1 MSELG
6 ISEVVLYDAKL
17 TIRAQIAIASD
28 IRTKLINTPR
38 YALFRET
45 CFGPWLDVQLT
56 YKNPSL
62 VHLIL
67 QTEYIPEQPKNDE
80 ILFRVGGHEL
90 RFGRE
95 EFCLI
100 TGFRFGTIKPSS
112 EGSCHIPFRDRV
124 FSHIPGKISIKGSD
138 VASIFKDSF
147 DQISD
152 LDAVRICLLLLL
164 EIGFIGRQPN
174 FVIDEELL
182 RLVEDLDS
190 WNTFPWG
197 SYIWNVTYPQLAGA
211 LQTRRGL
218 HLSNLATKEAKYTLV
233 GFIWAFKIWILEV
246 FPAARKFAVRDPG
259 VIPRAIAWR
268 STCTIKKEMLHNFLV
283 FKEGLE
289 PLHELIPTLA
299 ESSTPWWMASRRFF
313 DGIVDDF
320 QPPLKKLRFTAPPSP
335 LEPHSQHAMV
345 LYPNHAERSR
355 SGTTASH
362 HTMEERIMEKVVKMI
377 DHPVSRKEELV
388 EELSKDRRSP
398 EVHTEMPKMSD
409 FVDEMASE
417 PILRLKERVKVESRV
432 LHSLPDFSDRVYCAS
447 DGVEGNR
454 TGTRNTNVEQASTSV
469 TGKSHKQ
476 PFVIGVAG
484 GAASGKT
491 VVCNLIIEQLHDLRV
506 VLVKQ
511 ESFYH
516 NLTSKE
522 LSEFHEYNFDHPD
535 AFNTEKVLTA
545 MEMLKYGK
553 AIDIPEYD
561 FKSHKTG
568 VPRRVNPSDVV
579 ILEGIL
585 ILYDPRVRDMM
596 DMKIFVDTDADV
608 RLERRIRRDTGE
620 RGRDISLVLGQYSKF
635 VKPAFDAFI
644 LPTKKYADII
654 IPHEGD
660 NHLTIDLIGQHVQTK
675 LGQHDL
681 CKIYPNLYVIQS
693 TFQIR
698 AMHTLIRDFQTT
710 QDDFTFHADR
720 LIRMVVE
727 HGLGHLPFTEKQVT
741 TPTGSVYTGVD
752 FDKSLCG
759 VSVIRS
765 GESME
770 TALRACCKGIKI
782 GKILIHKEGENGHQV
797 IYERLPQDISDRH
810 VLLLD
815 PILGTGYS
823 AVEAINLL
831 LKRGV
836 PEGNIIFL
844 NLISAPQGVHV
855 VCKRF
860 PRIKIVT
867 SEIETGLNQESR
879 VIPGMGE
886 FGDRYFG
893 TEF

>member
-1 MSELG
+1 MVNLDQNNQN
-6 ISEVVLYDAKL
+6 EVVLYDATL
-17 TIRAQIAIASD
+17 SIRAQIAIASD

-100 TGFRFGTIKPSS
+100 TGFRFGTINHSS
-112 EGSCHIPFRDRV
+112 EGTCHIPFRDRV
-124 FSHIPGKISIKGSD
+124 FSHIPGNIKGSD
-138 VASIFKDSF
+138 VASVFKDSF

-164 EIGFIGRQPN
+164 EIGFMGRQPR

-197 SYIWNVTYPQLAGA
+197 SYIWNWTYPQLAGA

-218 HLSNLATKEAKYTLV
+218 HLSNLETKVAKYTLV

-268 STCTIKKEMLHNFLV
+268 STCTIKKEMLHDFLV

-320 QPPLKKLRFTAPPSP
+320 QPPLKKVRFTSPPGSHDS
-335 LEPHSQHAMV
+335 HSHHAMV
-345 LYPNHAERSR
+345 LHPNHAERTMRR

-362 HTMEERIMEKVVKMI
+362 HTMEERIMKKVVKTI
-377 DHPVSRKEELV
+377 DYRVSIKEEL
-388 EELSKDRRSP
+388 
-398 EVHTEMPKMSD
+398 
-409 FVDEMASE
+409 
-417 PILRLKERVKVESRV
+417 
-432 LHSLPDFSDRVYCAS
+432 
-447 DGVEGNR
+447 VEGNR

-491 VVCNLIIEQLHDLRV
+491 AVCNMIIEQLHDLRV

-522 LSEFHEYNFDHPD
+522 LSEVHEYNFDHPD

-553 AIDIPEYD
+553 AVDIPEYD
-561 FKSHKTG
+561 FKSHKIG
-568 VPRRVNPSDVV
+568 VPQRVNPADVI

-608 RLERRIRRDTGE
+608 CLEKRIRRDTGE

-660 NHLTIDLIGQHVQTK
+660 NHLTIDLIGQHIRTK

-698 AMHTLIRDFQTT
+698 GMHTLIRDFQTT
-710 QDDFTFHADR
+710 KPDFTFYADR
-720 LIRMVVE
+720 LIHLVVE
-727 HGLGHLPFTEKQVT
+727 HGLRHLPFTEKQVI
-741 TPTGSVYTGVD
+741 TPSGSEYTGVE
-752 FDKSLCG
+752 FHERVCG
-759 VSVIRS
+759 VSIIRS

-770 TALRACCKGIKI
+770 KALQACCKDIKI
-782 GKILIHKEGENGHQV
+782 GKILIHREGDNGQQL
-797 IYERLPQDISDRH
+797 IYEKLPQDISERH
-810 VLLLD
+810 VLLLN
-815 PILGTGYS
+815 PVLGTGNL
-823 AVEAINLL
+823 AVEAISLL
-831 LKRGV
+831 LKKGV

-844 NLISAPQGVHV
+844 NLISAPQGVHM
-855 VCKRF
+855 VCKKF

-867 SEIETGLNQESR
+867 SEIETGLNQDSN
-879 VIPGMGE
+879 VVPGMGE
-886 FGDRYFG
+886 FGDRYFVLIII
-893 TEF
+893 